1 MSDFRPET
9 LIDQYLAG
17 ELDPETAER
26 VRAYLESTPGRRGF
40 MAGIHA
46 AARNEDLAPT
56 FGSLAA
62 ARDEFFAKLDTVSNA
77 TPITS
82 HTGRR
87 FVSSTFRSSS
97 RSRWLYPVGAVAVLG
112 LALIGLTHM
121 TRRSSLDPSRHYATA
136 AGQRAVVVLPD
147 GSRAILAPNT
157 ELSVPTAFG
166 SAARHVTLVGHA
178 QFSVAHTAGVPFTVQ
193 TGDIVTRVLGTV
205 FDVQRYAGERTARV
219 AVLSGRVAVRAS
231 ARLPVTLVAGTVG
244 RIDGVTDSVVT
255 ADRSPDLGWTTGTLQ
270 FHDTPLPDALD
281 ALSRWYGVEFKLSD
295 SAMAQWHVNGTFAG
309 ESRAE
314 ALLTMQSML
323 SVGMTFD
330 STAGGTPVVTI
341 IRRHASHSTAPSGRE
356 RLRFPHSTTEVGR

>member
-1 MSDFRPET
+1 MSDFHPEA

-17 ELDPETAER
+17 ELDPETAEQ

-46 AARNEDLAPT
+46 AARGEDLVPT
-56 FGSLAA
+56 FDPLAVT
-62 ARDEFFAKLDTVSNA
+62 RDELLAKLDSASNA
-77 TPITS
+77 TTAS
-82 HTGRR
+82 RTGRR
-87 FVSSTFRSSS
+87 LVSAATRPSS
-97 RSRWLYPVGAVAVLG
+97 RFRWVYPLGVALVLCLAVIGVTHVARRPSGA
-112 LALIGLTHM
+112 
-121 TRRSSLDPSRHYATA
+121 PSRHYATA
-136 AGQRAVVVLPD
+136 VGQRAIVVLPD
-147 GSRAILAPNT
+147 GSRVTLAPNT
-157 ELSVPTAFG
+157 TLSVPSAFG
-166 SAARHVTLVGHA
+166 STTRTVALVGHA
-178 QFSVAHTAGVPFTVQ
+178 RFSVAHTAGVPFTVQ

-205 FDVQRYAGERTARV
+205 FDVQRYASERAARV

-295 SAMAQWHVNGTFAG
+295 SAMTQWHVNGTFAG

-341 IRRHASHSTAPSGRE
+341 IRRHASHSTAPSASE
-356 RLRFPHSTTEVGR
+356 RLRFSHSTTEVGR